1 MRDLSLVG
9 LSEDGRYVVL
19 RGSSGE
25 AFRVPAD
32 DRLRATLRG
41 DRARLGQLEIQMD
54 SALRPRDIQARIR
67 RGESAEAVAEA
78 AQVPV
83 ERIMAYAVPVLAE
96 REHVCDRA
104 RLATIRR
111 NHVSGQSALF
121 GDAIGGILRARDVD
135 ATTVAWDSW
144 RRADGRWVVSVE
156 VPGEDGPALYLF
168 DAPGRYVVADNEL
181 ASRLVGDVAP
191 DMDDTDEMALA
202 AAITADPEGPATDEI
217 PAVDVPADEDV
228 DEPGVTSL
236 KRARARRA
244 LAQEQLGAIPG
255 LGAPPDPTVA
265 GPAEHEQSRSGEA
278 GEAVQQELT
287 TKAEPAVDV
296 PGADTA
302 AGDSMPT
309 DDLSETASQARAA
322 GDDTSPGPPDS
333 PDPPPKRSRRRER
346 RRVPSWDEI
355 MFGNKPDE

>member
-9 LSEDGRYVVL
+9 LSEDRRHVVL
-19 RGSSGE
+19 RSPSGE

-32 DRLRATLRG
+32 DRLRATLQG

-104 RLATIRR
+104 RLSTIRR
-111 NHVSGQSALF
+111 SHASGQSALF
-121 GDAIGGILRARDVD
+121 GDTIGSTLRTRDVD
-135 ATTVAWDSW
+135 PETVEWDSW
-144 RRADGRWVVSVE
+144 RRADGRWVVSVN
-156 VPGEDGPALYLF
+156 VPGEDAPALYLF
-168 DAPGRYVVADNEL
+168 DAPGRYVVADNDL
-181 ASRLVGDVAP
+181 ASRLVGDIA
-191 DMDDTDEMALA
+191 DGDTDEMALA
-202 AAITADPEGPATDEI
+202 TAIADEPEGPATDEI
-217 PAVDVPADEDV
+217 PVIDEAVEDDY

-244 LAQEQLGAIPG
+244 LAQEQLLLEGE
-255 LGAPPDPTVA
+255 APPETA
-265 GPAEHEQSRSGEA
+265 R
-278 GEAVQQELT
+278 
-287 TKAEPAVDV
+287 EPAVR
-296 PGADTA
+296 PETEPAEPPPAADTEA
-302 AGDSMPT
+302 T
-309 DDLSETASQARAA
+309 DDLSEDARQVRAA
-322 GDDTSPGPPDS
+322 GDDTPP
-333 PDPPPKRSRRRER
+333 PPPEKPAAAPKRSRRRER

-355 MFGNKPDE
+355 MFGNKTDE